1 MLMRSRSTRLFI
13 VLLHMVGVSRNLP
26 KITSISQLS
35 WNVGIVGVL
44 PQHIISNI
52 IDLSTVGDD

>member
-1 MLMRSRSTRLFI
+1 
-13 VLLHMVGVSRNLP
+13 MVGVSRNLP